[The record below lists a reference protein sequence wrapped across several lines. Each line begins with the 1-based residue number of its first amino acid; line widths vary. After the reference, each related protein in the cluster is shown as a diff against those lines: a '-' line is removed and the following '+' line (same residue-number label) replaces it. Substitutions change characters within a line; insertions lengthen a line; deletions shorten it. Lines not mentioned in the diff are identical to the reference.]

1 MHLCAMSNPVEKAS
15 AIIPIG
21 WPEMTA
27 RGSEKI
33 WEHLRKLGIIK
44 NVNLLVGHAAMIV
57 VQHDNL
63 EYFDFGR
70 YITPKNKGRAR
81 SSRTDPKLKLNTLPD
96 WDDKGEL
103 VNFTEILKELEDN
116 SEASHGE
123 GSIYASIYY
132 EADID
137 KVLDYAHS
145 IQNAGLLGYN
155 GIDRKCTNCA
165 RFVSRAMMAGLP
177 SNSKE
182 FMKFRFPATIIAP
195 TPYSNVLTGAS
206 GEGYCIFFKGVATFH
221 NRRKLHGLAQILSN
235 LTHAF
240 RRSKA
245 TRLPPDKKVG
255 QLYPP
260 KPRPSAIPDSSTYIG
275 GIGEGAWHFLEIV
288 DEQTVRM
295 TRYSAAGVKEFTA
308 NYQVLKSW
316 LKELTKGQCELV
328 HDTHFAWL
336 TLHSKSS
343 GKHLRCLRLTK

>member
-1 MHLCAMSNPVEKAS
+1 MHLCYMSNPLEKAG
-15 AIIPIG
+15 AIIPVG

-33 WEHLRKLGIIK
+33 WDHLRRLGIVK

-57 VQHDNL
+57 VQHDNI

-70 YITPKNKGRAR
+70 YITPKTKGRAR
-81 SSRTDPKLKLNTLPD
+81 SSRTDPKLKLGTLPN
-96 WDDKGEL
+96 WNSKGEL
-103 VNFTEILKELEDN
+103 INFIEILKELEDN
-116 SEASHGE
+116 AEATHGE
-123 GSIYASIYY
+123 GSIYASVYY

-137 KVLDYAHS
+137 KVLDYAYS
-145 IQNAGLLGYN
+145 IQNIGFLGYN

-206 GEGYCIFFKGVATFH
+206 GGGYCIFLKGVATFH
-221 NRRKLHGLAQILSN
+221 NRPKLHGLAQILSN

-240 RRSKA
+240 RKSKA
-245 TRLPPDKKVG
+245 TKLPSDKKAG

-260 KPRPSAIPDSSTYIG
+260 KPRPSSVPDSATYIG

-288 DEQTVRM
+288 DEEIIQM
-295 TRYSAAGVKEFTA
+295 TRYYAAGVLEFTA
-308 NYQVLKSW
+308 NYKVPKSW
-316 LKELTKGQCELV
+316 VLEFRNKQCELV
-328 HDTHFAWL
+328 YDTHFAWF
-336 TLHSKSS
+336 TLELKSS
-343 GKHLRCLRLTK
+343 GKQLRCLRLNK